1 MGLEEEQINN
11 NNNNNNN
18 NTSTNNNSNNNNNN
32 NNNNN
37 SANTTPSLEK
47 RPNNSTITNI
57 EIDEQ
62 PTFQPV
68 NLSKE
73 TDVPQYTTNPYAP
86 QPGQYGQIEFIQQQ
100 QQQQQQQQYYQQQYD
115 QQYYQIQPQQQY
127 YQQQPQAILLPT
139 TTTTTASPQYLID
152 PMLMIPTG
160 PIATFDMNSKATI
173 NFDNICIPDTCT
185 FYCGSP
191 IGKGRLKVRI
201 ISAGNLVAADIGGTS
216 DPYVKIKSSCLKSFK
231 ATRIVDKCLN
241 PVWEETLAV
250 EIDCVEREL
259 LMFDVYDH
267 DVVGCDDL
275 LGYVGIDVS
284 KLPLGIEVIT
294 NENLSFAKHGTLKIA
309 LTALDFGLTNLPQNY
324 LTLYQEWRSHTLGG
338 ITKKHFKSIKKSS
351 KIGPYTGKLTHPH
364 DYKLVN
370 GFVKRRKTKREKTAD
385 GIITGLKVAGVVA
398 LVAISS

>member
-1 MGLEEEQINN
+1 MGLEE
-11 NNNNNNN
+11 
-18 NTSTNNNSNNNNNN
+18 SNNNNNDQ
-32 NNNNN
+32 
-37 SANTTPSLEK
+37 SANTTPTLEK
-47 RPNNSTITNI
+47 KPNNSTITNI

-62 PTFQPV
+62 PTYSSPV
-68 NLSKE
+68 NLNKDSDKPKPYSVRLNKPN
-73 TDVPQYTTNPYAP
+73 DPSNPYEP
-86 QPGQYGQIEFIQQQ
+86 QPGQYGQIGLIQQQQYYQQQ
-100 QQQQQQQQYYQQQYD
+100 QQQQQQQQYAQQQQYD
-115 QQYYQIQPQQQY
+115 SQQQY
-127 YQQQPQAILLPT
+127 YQQQYYQEQPQAILNGGGLT
-139 TTTTTASPQYLID
+139 TTTTTSSTQYLID
-152 PMLMIPTG
+152 PTLLMIPTG
-160 PIATFDMNSKATI
+160 PIATFDMNSSATI
-173 NFDNICIPDTCT
+173 DFDSICIPETCT
-185 FYCGSP
+185 FYTSNP
-191 IGKGRLKVRI
+191 IGKGRIQVRI
-201 ISAGNLVAADIGGTS
+201 ISANNLIAADIGGTS

-241 PVWEETLAV
+241 PVWEETLSV
-250 EIDCVEREL
+250 EIDCVQREL

-294 NENLSFAKHGTLKIA
+294 NENLSFAKHGTLRIG

-324 LTLYQEWRSHTLGG
+324 LQIYQEWRTHTLGG
-338 ITKKHFKSIKKSS
+338 ITKKNFKSIKKGS
-351 KIGPYTGKLTHPH
+351 KVGPYIGKLTHPH